1 MLEAVNLVK
10 HYQQRCVVDHLSLNV
25 ARGQI
30 IGLLGPNGAGK
41 TTTFRM
47 MVGFIRAEEGS
58 VTLDGRNLEAL
69 PFHQRA
75 RMGISYLPQ
84 EPSIFVKATVADNLN
99 LALEWTQSHKGLEQ
113 ARNRLLEEFALTP
126 LQTHTASTLSSGE
139 RRRLE
144 IARALATSP
153 SFILLDEPFSG
164 IDPLTIHDLQGC
176 LSQLKQQEIG
186 LVITDH
192 NVRDTLAVTD
202 YTYLIHEGKLI
213 VEGTAD
219 DLVTNPLARQ
229 FYLGSR
235 FRL

>member
-1 MLEAVNLVK
+1 MLEAANLVK
-10 HYQQRCVVDHLSLNV
+10 HYQQRCVVDHLSLRV
-25 ARGQI
+25 SRGEI

-47 MVGFIRAEEGS
+47 MVGFIGTEQGS
-58 VTLDGRNLEAL
+58 VTLDGRNLASL

-75 RMGISYLPQ
+75 RMGVSYLPQ

-99 LALEWTQSHKGLEQ
+99 LVLEWTQS
-113 ARNRLLEEFALTP
+113 RNEMERTRQQLLEEFALTS
-126 LQTHTASTLSSGE
+126 LQSHLASTLSSGE

-176 LSQLKQQEIG
+176 LNRLKEQQIG
-186 LVITDH
+186 FVITDH

-202 YTYLIHEGKLI
+202 YTYLIHEGKII

-219 DLVTNPLARQ
+219 ELVTNPLARQ

>member
-10 HYQQRCVVDHLSLNV
+10 HYQQRCVVDHLSLRV

-41 TTTFRM
+41 TTTFKL
-47 MVGFIRAEEGS
+47 MVGFIATEQGS
-58 VTLDGRNLEAL
+58 VTLDGRNLASL
-69 PFHQRA
+69 PFYQRA

-84 EPSIFVKATVADNLN
+84 EPSIFVKASVAENLN
-99 LALEWTQSHKGLEQ
+99 LVLEWARSRKDVEQ
-113 ARNRLLEEFALTP
+113 ARCQLLEEFALTS
-126 LQTHTASTLSSGE
+126 LQSHQASTLSSGE

-176 LSQLKQQEIG
+176 LSRLKQQQIG
-186 LVITDH
+186 FVVTDH

-202 YTYLIHEGKLI
+202 YTYLIHDGKLI
-213 VEGTAD
+213 VEGTSD
-219 DLVTNPLARQ
+219 ELVTNPLARQ

>member
-1 MLEAVNLVK
+1 MLEAANLVK
-10 HYQQRCVVDHLSLNV
+10 HYQQRCVVDHLSLRV
-25 ARGQI
+25 DRGQI

-47 MVGFIRAEEGS
+47 MVGFIRAETGS
-58 VTLDGRNLEAL
+58 VTLDGRNLASL
-69 PFHQRA
+69 PFYQRS
-75 RMGISYLPQ
+75 RMGIGYLPQ
-84 EPSIFVKATVADNLN
+84 EPSVFVKATVADNLN
-99 LALEWTQSHKGLEQ
+99 FVLEWTRSRSEMER
-113 ARNRLLEEFALTP
+113 ARHELLEEFSLTS
-126 LQTHTASTLSSGE
+126 LESHRASTLSSGE

-144 IARALATSP
+144 IARTLATSP

-176 LSQLKQQEIG
+176 LTRLKEQAIG
-186 LVITDH
+186 FVITDH

-202 YTYLIHEGKLI
+202 YTYLIHEGKII

-219 DLVTNPLARQ
+219 ELVTNPLARQ